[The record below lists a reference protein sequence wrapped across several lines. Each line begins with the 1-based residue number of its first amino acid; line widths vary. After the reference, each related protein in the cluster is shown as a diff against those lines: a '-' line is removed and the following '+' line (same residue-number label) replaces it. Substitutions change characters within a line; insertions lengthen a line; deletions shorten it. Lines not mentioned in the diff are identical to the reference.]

1 MRRGKLSSENYMPPA
16 TVKPNIAP
24 EPVALTVDLKGL
36 VDLDDDQ
43 LFEFCVRNRELR
55 VERTPEG
62 DLILMSPAGGKSAN
76 LNLKCATQLAIWA
89 QQDGTGE
96 AFDSSGGFL
105 LPNGAMRSP
114 DSAWVERSRLKEL
127 TPRQRQ
133 RFLPLSPTFVLE
145 LRSPSD
151 ALAALQ
157 TKMEEYRS
165 NGVRLGW
172 LLDPQEERVH
182 VYHANDE
189 VQVLDRPTEV
199 GADPVLPGFALD
211 LQGIWDPGW

>member
-1 MRRGKLSSENYMPPA
+1 MP
-16 TVKPNIAP
+16 TVVAKPSLTP
-24 EPVALTVDLKGL
+24 EPVALTVDLVGI
-36 VDLDDDQ
+36 VNLDDEQ
-43 LFEFCVRNRELR
+43 LFELCVRNRELR

-62 DLILMSPAGGKSAN
+62 ELILMSPAGGKSAN
-76 LNLKCATQLAIWA
+76 LNIKCSTQLAIWT
-89 QQDGTGE
+89 QQDSTGE

-114 DSAWVERSRLKEL
+114 DAAWVERYRLKEL

-151 ALAALQ
+151 VLAALQ
-157 TKMEEYRS
+157 AKMEEYRA

-172 LLDPQEERVH
+172 LIDPDEERVH
-182 VYHANDE
+182 IYRADVE
-189 VQVLDRPTEV
+189 VQVLDRPATV
-199 GADPVLPGFALD
+199 SADPILPGFVLD
-211 LQGIWDPGW
+211 LKGIWDPGW